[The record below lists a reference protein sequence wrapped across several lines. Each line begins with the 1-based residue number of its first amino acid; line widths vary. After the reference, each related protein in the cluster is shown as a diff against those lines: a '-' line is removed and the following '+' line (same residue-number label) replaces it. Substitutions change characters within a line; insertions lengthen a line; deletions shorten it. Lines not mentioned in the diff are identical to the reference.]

1 MKITYDTSQLRASSA
16 TGEPRLENA
25 PQRISTL
32 DEHALETAV
41 RLKEKDGA
49 RIVALSLVPGDPPR
63 DIVLKA
69 LAMGADEVVLVRD
82 ETAWESD
89 ALATAR
95 ILAAGVR
102 RLEPWDL
109 VLCGDGSI
117 DQYNRQVGPRIAE
130 ELSLAS
136 LTQVVDLRLEN
147 GSAIAERALED
158 RVEVV
163 ETELPAVVAVGQEI
177 NEPRLPTVLQIM
189 GASKKP
195 TTVWTLEDLGFPTGT
210 TAAGMSGVRTTRVTA
225 PPSDRK
231 RIDLEG
237 DDADDVARKLA
248 RVLIEEGMV
257 KTS

>member
-1 MKITYDTSQLRASSA
+1 MKITYDTSQLRASSD

-32 DEHALETAV
+32 DENALETAV

-49 RIVALSLVPGDPPR
+49 RIVALSLVPDDPPR

-69 LAMGADEVVLVRD
+69 LAMGADEVVLIRD
-82 ETAWESD
+82 ETAWEAD

-95 ILAAGVR
+95 ILATAAR
-102 RLEPWDL
+102 KLEPWDL

-130 ELSLAS
+130 ELGLVS
-136 LTQVVDLRLEN
+136 LTQVVDLRLDN
-147 GSAIAERALED
+147 GSAVVERALED

-163 ETELPAVVAVGQEI
+163 ETDLPAVVAVGQEI

-195 TTVWTLEDLGFPTGT
+195 TTVWTLDDLGFPAGS
-210 TAAGMSGVRTTRVTA
+210 TAAAMSGVKTVHVVA
-225 PPSDRK
+225 PTSARK
-231 RIDLEG
+231 RVDLAG
-237 DDADDVARKLA
+237 DDVDDVARKLA
-248 RVLIEEGMV
+248 RALIEEGMV
-257 KTS
+257 RTS